1 MVQTTIYLTGFFL
14 TRLCR
19 LAVSYPLCS
28 FVFLIYI
35 SLSLVQS
42 KVIVPALENAR
53 KASPEPQERDVFYG
67 SKVFCCLDA
76 ALVVILL
83 ISGYFYCR
91 PLGVIGVIASVTSV
105 IYILK
110 RFLIAFR

>member
-1 MVQTTIYLTGFFL
+1 MVEQTIYLTGFFL
-14 TRLCR
+14 TGLCR
-19 LAVSYPLCS
+19 LAASYPLCS

-42 KVIVPALENAR
+42 KVIVPTLENAR
-53 KASPEPQERDVFYG
+53 KTSPEPQERDVFYD

-83 ISGYFYCR
+83 TIGYFYCR
-91 PLGVIGVIASVTSV
+91 PFGVIGAIASVVSV

-110 RFLIAFR
+110 RFAIAFR